1 MATYLQS
8 SPGIYKIIS
17 KASNKIY
24 IGCASNVRTRIN
36 GHLYDLR
43 KEKHKNSYLQR
54 AWTKYGEENFVFEMI
69 EKCDITELHAKEHY
83 WTNELN
89 CFDRSIGYNLKPT
102 DPNGCSIH
110 SEETKEKISTNHKK
124 NDIRPGIKCYEAG
137 KIYNHSELCK
147 TNLVKAREKLKD
159 IDFKKLH
166 REKRGKKVID
176 QSTGIIYSS
185 LAEVCELIG
194 VTKGSFSSI
203 LLGKRNNKTTFKYI

>member
-17 KASNKIY
+17 KASGKIY

-43 KEKHKNSYLQR
+43 KEKHKNIYLQR
-54 AWTKYGEENFVFEMI
+54 AWIKYGEKNFIFEII
-69 EKCDITELHAKEHY
+69 EECNINDLHAREHY
-83 WTNELN
+83 WANELN

-102 DPNGCSIH
+102 DPNGYSIH
-110 SEETKEKISTNHKK
+110 SEETKEKLRLANKGKK
-124 NDIRPGIKCYEAG
+124 P
-137 KIYNHSELCK
+137 SELCIQ
-147 TNLVKAREKLKD
+147 KLKERTISPEHKEIMRKSRKD
-159 IDFKKLH
+159 IDYTKLH

-185 LAEVCELIG
+185 LAEICELIG
-194 VTKGSFSSI
+194 VTKGSFSRI
-203 LLGKRNNKTTFKYI
+203 LLGKRLNKTTFKYI